1 MSIGPGRSQAVA
13 KAEGGVDGGRGEV
26 KLRGMEGPD
35 LSMVMERRKARSLRT
50 PRRCG
55 AMIANK
61 VFGGVGGTGG
71 WQSHRA
77 SETRALTAAAAHEGG
92 EPQAAADRG
101 IMTPRCWDGG
111 GAGSGSRQEVQLSCK
126 CPSCDR
132 PQAMRTI
139 KLLGS
144 SSTGAQVQKEAIERE
159 WEGMHAGVWRSDPR
173 CRSPRWPACRLTC
186 YSQHLRTAGSS
197 RER

>member
-1 MSIGPGRSQAVA
+1 
-13 KAEGGVDGGRGEV
+13 
-26 KLRGMEGPD
+26 
-35 LSMVMERRKARSLRT
+35 
-50 PRRCG
+50 
-55 AMIANK
+55 MIANK

-71 WQSHRA
+71 WRSHRA

-101 IMTPRCWDGG
+101 RMTPRCWDGG

-139 KLLGS
+139 KLLGC
-144 SSTGAQVQKEAIERE
+144 SSTGAQMQPEAYERE
-159 WEGMHAGVWRSDPR
+159 WEEMHADVWRFDPPTLAADPR
-173 CRSPRWPACRLTC
+173 DG
-186 YSQHLRTAGSS
+186 QHAGSHATASTHGGVQRQEMS
-197 RER
+197 RNEGKGAAHQSRNKEGRAGAEAQFS

>member
-1 MSIGPGRSQAVA
+1 MGV
-13 KAEGGVDGGRGEV
+13 GGGQIA
-26 KLRGMEGPD
+26 GMEGPD

-139 KLLGS
+139 KLLAAAARVRRCRKRQLSESGKAC
-144 SSTGAQVQKEAIERE
+144 TRAFGDPTLAADPRDGQ
-159 WEGMHAGVWRSDPR
+159 HAGSHATASIYAPR
-173 CRSPRWPACRLTC
+173 GPAGRDEPEGGVGHGT
-186 YSQHLRTAGSS
+186 
-197 RER
+197 